1 MVGWYWSKNMD
12 NFLKF
17 RIEEH
22 PIGSSSWI
30 CSRHWFLGAK
40 LRFHIWWQTS
50 ACNGFT
56 WWVKNSVITMI
67 AHDILVL
74 TEKFRNLIEFNCYSI
89 WSAYLKQ
96 FHIIHEWYSDQYIIC
111 LKELLMY
118 KRAENEST
126 IFRYII
132 LPILSEM
139 RTFFDDVSFYF
150 LIFLI
155 VHLYLTFEFEIN
167 VIGW

>member
-1 MVGWYWSKNMD
+1 
-12 NFLKF
+12 
-17 RIEEH
+17 
-22 PIGSSSWI
+22 
-30 CSRHWFLGAK
+30 
-40 LRFHIWWQTS
+40 
-50 ACNGFT
+50 
-56 WWVKNSVITMI
+56 
-67 AHDILVL
+67 
-74 TEKFRNLIEFNCYSI
+74 
-89 WSAYLKQ
+89 
-96 FHIIHEWYSDQYIIC
+96 
-111 LKELLMY
+111 MY